1 MIRRKPAR
9 ERLEMSAGRVAQ
21 WTRFTPA
28 VQGQRRQGTELIS
41 RAMDLTVATVVLVL
55 ASPLMAVVAFAIRLT
70 SPGPALFRQV
80 RVGYQGQRFEILK
93 FRSMYLHCDDTPHRD
108 FVTRMLAG
116 EDPRQSGPHGLFKLE
131 RDPRVTPVGSFLRRT
146 SLDELPQL
154 VNVLRGEMSLVG
166 PRPALPWEV
175 ELYEPQYRQRFD
187 VRPGITGLWQVEGRS
202 RLRMQEAMALDVEY
216 VNRRCVALNLYILA
230 RTLPVILDRKEAG

>member
-1 MIRRKPAR
+1 MIRRRPTR
-9 ERLEMSAGRVAQ
+9 ERLETSAARAAA

-28 VQGQRRQGTELIS
+28 VQGQRRQSTELIT
-41 RAMDLTVATVVLVL
+41 RAIDLTVATLVLVIV
-55 ASPLMAVVAFAIRLT
+55 APLMAVVAFAIRIT
-70 SPGPALFRQV
+70 SPGPAFFRQV
-80 RVGYQGQRFEILK
+80 RVGYHGQPFEVLK
-93 FRSMYLHCDDTPHRD
+93 FRTMYLHCDDALHRD

-116 EDPRQSGPHGLFKLE
+116 EDPRHSGPHGLFKLE
-131 RDPRVTPVGSFLRRT
+131 RDPRVTPIGRFLRRT

-154 VNVLRGEMSLVG
+154 LNVLRGEMCLVG

-175 ELYEPQYRQRFD
+175 ALYPPQYHQRFE

-202 RLRMQEAMALDVEY
+202 RLRMQDALQLDVEY

-230 RTLPVILDRKEAG
+230 RTLPVVLDGKEAG